1 MGAAGR
7 RPGFLLALS
16 PPAFPEH
23 FCELA
28 GFEAPHPLQRNESSG
43 WHNNDNADDD
53 AEVIILGRSFAL
65 SLAAPRQR
73 LTSQDSCLKLIRA
86 LSPRRWPYSDRDRVI
101 NYVIQIPRLT
111 QMRPSR
117 LFLPAS
123 RRDTC

>member
-1 MGAAGR
+1 MGAVGR
-7 RPGFLLALS
+7 QPGFLLALS

-43 WHNNDNADDD
+43 WHDDT
-53 AEVIILGRSFAL
+53 EVIILGRSFAL

-73 LTSQDSCLKLIRA
+73 LSSQDSCLKLARV
-86 LSPRRWPYSDRDRVI
+86 LSPRRWPYSDRDRVT

-111 QMRPSR
+111 QVRTIR